1 MHNTI
6 VNLNDQLT
14 VTTNQNMGKILWVK
28 WWVKL
33 ICYMYKTKNF
43 YEQMFWQIYLYH
55 NLNIYNEGMETE
67 AKKRE
72 LAI

>member
-6 VNLNDQLT
+6 VNLNDQLSD
-14 VTTNQNMGKILWVK
+14 TTNQNMGEILWVK

-33 ICYMYKTKNF
+33 ICYMYKTKFFN
-43 YEQMFWQIYLYH
+43 EQMFWQIYLYH
-55 NLNIYNEGMETE
+55 NSNIYNERMETE
-67 AKKRE
+67 AKIRE